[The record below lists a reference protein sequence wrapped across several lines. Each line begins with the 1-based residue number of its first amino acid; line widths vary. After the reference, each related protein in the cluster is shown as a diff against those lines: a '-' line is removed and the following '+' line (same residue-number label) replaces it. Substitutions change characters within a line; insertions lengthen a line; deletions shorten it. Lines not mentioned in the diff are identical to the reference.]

1 MRLKK
6 TLTKNKRFKKNSDDT
21 KAHKKERTIKIK
33 AITTISFEAINDR
46 VKRIFALSNVTI
58 PTHSQLSKTTGS
70 EWR

>member
-6 TLTKNKRFKKNSDDT
+6 TLTKNKRFKIKNSDDT
-21 KAHKKERTIKIK
+21 KVHKKREIKIK
-33 AITTISFEAINDR
+33 TITTINLEAINAR

-58 PTHSQLSKTTGS
+58 PTHSQLSKTIGS

>member
-1 MRLKK
+1 EK
-6 TLTKNKRFKKNSDDT
+6 TLTKNKRFKMKNSDDT

-58 PTHSQLSKTTGS
+58 PTHS
-70 EWR
+70 